1 MVHTD
6 HLDQDAE
13 ELPPLIPIQ
22 VHVQHGTEQRGGVM
36 GGVMGGVIE
45 VGRER
50 ENLNHEL
57 TGWSREGIEPHVFKF
72 HRKTGQRRKI
82 WSIYGISKLHIFH
95 LQYSA
100 VRLTIRP

>member
-36 GGVMGGVIE
+36 GGVIE

-50 ENLNHEL
+50 NHEL
-57 TGWSREGIEPHVFKF
+57 TEWSREGIEPEVFKF

-95 LQYSA
+95 LYST
-100 VRLTIRP
+100 VQ